1 METEELE
8 HKSRQAFEKYAK
20 YLGFPITKNNTGIYV
35 NIIVG
40 AMWSSWKESQKIAT
54 RQFAET
60 IVADSLVQ
68 YLAEQQ
74 QEHNMNRNDILAKR
88 GYGAS
93 FEPLPW
99 DKMKQHILHYFVK
112 IRKLN
117 ERI

>member
-20 YLGFPITKNNTGIYV
+20 YLGYSVTRREVSRTYTNTT
-35 NIIVG
+35 VG
-40 AMWSSWKESQKIAT
+40 AMWSAWQESQKIAA

-74 QEHNMNRNDILAKR
+74 QEHNMNRNDVLAKR

-117 ERI
+117 GN